1 MKIIQLLFVLL
12 SFGTLS
18 NLSAQALQK
27 NGQIVP
33 IITRQQATEIEV
45 NSLKIGITAQQ
56 ERDIINNNLK
66 LEMPAGGTEGQI
78 LKIIGGI
85 AVWVDAIKT
94 KTFYED
100 TDRDGYGII
109 NSTTDAISAPNG
121 YVANSTDCND
131 GDSAINP
138 ATVWYIG
145 LDTDGDTFF
154 GSTTALIQCES
165 PGLGYV
171 TTEPTTP
178 DCDDNDATI
187 NPNMVWYLGV
197 DADNDTYIGS
207 VTQVIQCESPGV
219 DYALIAPTIE
229 DCNDDEILMNPAT
242 VWYIDFDNDGFG
254 DATNS
259 EIGCLPSLI
268 NATQNNTDCNDNDAA
283 INPITIWY
291 LDADGDNYAISKTT
305 LSQCE
310 SPGVGYT
317 TDALP
322 LGDCND
328 NDAAINPVTIWYLDA
343 DGDNYAVATISQC
356 TSPGVG
362 YTTAVLPLSDCN
374 DSVANGF
381 SINPG
386 IIEDLGNGID
396 DNCDL
401 RIDEVV
407 VVIGDLVEGG
417 IVFWVDPQDN
427 RHGLVCALENQNN
440 SWDQT
445 SWYDASLICLM
456 YETTQNGILYND
468 WYLPTIEELSLMW
481 TNLADSDGDG
491 RIPWGDPND
500 LGGFGNEQYW
510 SSTKANEYGA
520 WQMSMSSG
528 AHQYDHDIFFIY
540 GGEITFIDSNA
551 RAIRAF

>member
-66 LEMPAGGTEGQI
+66 LEMPAGGAEGQI

-305 LSQCE
+305 SSQCE

-317 TDALP
+317 SEVLP

-343 DGDNYAVATISQC
+343 DGDHYAVATTPQC

-362 YTTAVLPLSDCN
+362 YTTTVLPLSDCN
-374 DSVANGF
+374 DSVATGF

-445 SWYDASLICLM
+445 SWYDATLICLM
-456 YETTQNGILYND
+456 YETTQNGILYNN

-491 RIPWGDPND
+491 SSRPSDPNN
-500 LGGFGNEQYW
+500 LSGFLNEDYW
-510 SSTKANEYGA
+510 SSTKVNEYGA
-520 WQMSMSSG
+520 WQMGFSSG
-528 AHQYDHDIFFIY
+528 HQYDPDIFFIY
-540 GGEITFIDSNA
+540 GGEITFFSSNV
-551 RAIRAF
+551 RAVRAF